1 MEDLQYVP
9 PKEQD
14 LLLSDVREQDLKQ
27 SIAHEL
33 GIPFMSES
41 SGEALL
47 PIEGILFGHNFRPF
61 VCLHVR
67 RKSISRNVFFLVDTG
82 SPHTYLSRTTV
93 EALGIS
99 DSIPEGFIATI
110 HGENMYVNL
119 SPANSHYTDI
129 NIIGSDFLSRK
140 KIFLEVD
147 YVNLVVRMRA
157 L

>member
-1 MEDLQYVP
+1 MEDEQHVS

-33 GIPFMSES
+33 GIPFMSEA

-67 RKSISRNVFFLVDTG
+67 RKTVNRNVFFLIDTG
-82 SPHTYLSRTTV
+82 SSHTYLSKTTV
-93 EALGIS
+93 EALSIK

-119 SPANSHYTDI
+119 SPSSSHYTDI

-147 YVNLVVRMRA
+147 YENLVVRIRK